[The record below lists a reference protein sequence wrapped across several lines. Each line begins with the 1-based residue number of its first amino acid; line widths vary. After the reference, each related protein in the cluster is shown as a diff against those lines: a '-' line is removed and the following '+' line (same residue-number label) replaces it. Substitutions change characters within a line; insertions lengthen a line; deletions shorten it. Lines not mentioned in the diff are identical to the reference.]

1 MSKLCDLH
9 THSNYSDGSCTP
21 AQLVAEAERAG
32 LAAIALTDHNT
43 VLGLP
48 DFLAAGQGSSVET
61 IAGIEFSTDYG
72 DGEVHIVGLFIR
84 PAYYEQISEIT
95 RQMDQRKE
103 QSNLDLIEGLSQRG
117 YVLDYEAIKKKTPT
131 GQVNRALIAREM
143 KELGYIK
150 EISDA
155 FDTLLK
161 EEHGLYHPPARI
173 DALELIAYLRS
184 IGAVPVLA
192 HGFLNLKTEESLRAF
207 LGKAAK
213 AGLVAMET
221 LYPKFTVEQT
231 RMAKALAEEFGLLQ
245 SGGSDYHGEN
255 KPDIRLGT
263 GRGEL
268 AVPYSFLEELKK
280 FGNS

>member
-1 MSKLCDLH
+1 
-9 THSNYSDGSCTP
+9 
-21 AQLVAEAERAG
+21 
-32 LAAIALTDHNT
+32 
-43 VLGLP
+43 
-48 DFLAAGQGSSVET
+48 
-61 IAGIEFSTDYG
+61 
-72 DGEVHIVGLFIR
+72 
-84 PAYYEQISEIT
+84 
-95 RQMDQRKE
+95 
-103 QSNLDLIEGLSQRG
+103 
-117 YVLDYEAIKKKTPT
+117 
-131 GQVNRALIAREM
+131 M

-192 HGFLNLKTEESLRAF
+192 HGFLNLKTKESLRTF